1 MRSESLITISQLRKK
16 LQIEVLLLNF
26 MYEHIVNICIKWY
39 LNKPGGPPLVLFWV
53 LLFIEKKDEEKMCK

>member
-26 MYEHIVNICIKWY
+26 MYEHIVNICTEYY
-39 LNKPGGPPLVLFWV
+39 LDKLGGPSLVLFWV
-53 LLFIEKKDEEKMCK
+53 LLFKGKKDEEKMCK